1 MTDTSRVW
9 RFAALIFLVVIGV
22 RLYVALA
29 GPAEISALAVDDAL
43 ITYRYAE
50 NIADGSGFVYNPG
63 ERVLGTTS
71 PLYTILLSLF
81 ATFGFSVP
89 LVSLALG
96 LLASG
101 LTGLT
106 LFFFSLRLKLGAF
119 SIAPPLVYAIWP
131 NAILS
136 DVSGLEIPLFTLGA
150 ILFFYLVL
158 IGRYRPAALSAGL
171 LTLVRPEGLL
181 LVALL
186 FIFKYM
192 IKRRQMRDMIVEA
205 AIILAI
211 VTPWVIFA
219 WINFGSPIPNSIG
232 AKLALYSG
240 FSSGSF
246 FERLYRLLA
255 LQSMFGWIALVGWLW
270 GLAYLLM
277 RRYWGWLE
285 SLYIVVTLVLLA
297 GSSVN
302 LFYWYKAPLG
312 PLFALFIGA
321 GIAGALRLAL
331 DLSGRPKII
340 WLAAALVVLSALPA
354 LGARVERV
362 RRFAETQSE
371 IYISQHRRAGEY
383 LNEHANQGDIVVAED
398 IGYLGYTYRGRI
410 IDRDGLVSPEAIEF
424 NRALAYGAFLSRQL
438 VQNPGHWLLVTGS
451 SPTSKELLASGIL
464 QSGYTLI
471 EDFAPRGSQDYLL
484 YRARR

>member
-9 RFAALIFLVVIGV
+9 RFAALIFLIVIGV
-22 RLYVALA
+22 RLYVSLA
-29 GPAEISALAVDDAL
+29 GPAEIGTLAVDDAL

-50 NIADGSGFVYNPG
+50 NIADGVGFVYNSG

-81 ATFGFSVP
+81 ATLGLSIP

-106 LFFFSLRLKLGAF
+106 LYFFSLRLNLGVF

-136 DVSGLEIPLFTLGA
+136 DVSGLEIPLFSFGVTM
-150 ILFFYLVL
+150 FFYLVL
-158 IGRYRPAALSAGL
+158 IGRYRPAALGAGL
-171 LTLVRPEGLL
+171 LTLIRPEGLL
-181 LVALL
+181 LIALL

-192 IKRRQMRDMIVEA
+192 IKRRQMRDMIIEA

-211 VTPWVIFA
+211 VIPWVIFA

-246 FERLYRLLA
+246 LERLYRMLS
-255 LQSMFGWIALVGWLW
+255 LQSVFGWIALVGWVW
-270 GLAYLLM
+270 GLVYLLM

-285 SLYIVVTLVLLA
+285 TVYIIVTLVLLA
-297 GSSVN
+297 SSNVN

-331 DLSGRPKII
+331 DLSGRPRII
-340 WLAAALVVLSALPA
+340 WLAGALVILSALPA
-354 LGARVERV
+354 MGARVERV
-362 RRFAETQSE
+362 RRFTERQSE

-383 LNEHANQGDIVVAED
+383 LNEHANKGDIVVAED
-398 IGYLGYTYRGRI
+398 IGYLGYTFRGRI

-424 NRALAYGAFLSRQL
+424 NRSLAYGAFLSRQL
-438 VQNPGHWLLVTGS
+438 ALNPGHWLLVTGS
-451 SPTSKELLASGIL
+451 SPTSRELVESGIL
-464 QSGYTLI
+464 QSRYTLI